1 MKLHA
6 QNQLYTLISFWDIKV
21 FKASLGIPDHTHLNL
36 HCQFITLINMKLHA
50 QNQVYTATKINEST
64 TNILKL
70 LFFTINLHFVKS
82 NQISINRKLNLPLTG
97 SIYFVF
103 LPLEMQYRFEQ
114 TKVHNLFSYFVWK
127 ETTHN
132 LLKRQLQKP
141 FSPVC
146 TLLVKLASMNVFY
159 SMW

>member
-1 MKLHA
+1 
-6 QNQLYTLISFWDIKV
+6 
-21 FKASLGIPDHTHLNL
+21 
-36 HCQFITLINMKLHA
+36 MKLHA

-70 LFFTINLHFVKS
+70 LFFTINLHFAKS

-114 TKVHNLFSYFVWK
+114 TKVHNLFSYFV
-127 ETTHN
+127 
-132 LLKRQLQKP
+132 
-141 FSPVC
+141 
-146 TLLVKLASMNVFY
+146 
-159 SMW
+159 